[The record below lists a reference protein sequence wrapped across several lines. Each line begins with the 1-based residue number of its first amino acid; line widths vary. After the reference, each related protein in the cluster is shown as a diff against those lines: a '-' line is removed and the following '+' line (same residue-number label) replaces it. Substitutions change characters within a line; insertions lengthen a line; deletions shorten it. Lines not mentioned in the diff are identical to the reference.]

1 MITGKV
7 LRKEKAAT
15 VVDTLATAAVAIIKE
30 LKNDPTTPASTSKG
44 MCTPGEMSPSKK
56 VELRSQY
63 LK

>member
-7 LRKEKAAT
+7 LRKEKGSNAAT

-56 VELRSQY
+56 VA
-63 LK
+63 